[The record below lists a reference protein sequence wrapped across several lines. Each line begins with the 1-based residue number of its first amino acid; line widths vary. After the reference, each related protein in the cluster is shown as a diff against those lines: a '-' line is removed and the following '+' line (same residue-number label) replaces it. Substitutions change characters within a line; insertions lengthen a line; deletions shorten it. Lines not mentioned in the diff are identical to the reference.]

1 MCLYGEIIPELWR
14 GIIDRTGPQ
23 TMPYLTFTM
32 IDIADL
38 ALDGE
43 SCAKD
48 WVSVDCGTLMHS
60 RCGELY

>member
-1 MCLYGEIIPELWR
+1 
-14 GIIDRTGPQ
+14 
-23 TMPYLTFTM
+23 M
-32 IDIADL
+32 ISSADL

-60 RCGELY
+60 RCGELYERYGKKKSEPKLSDIPSYVPAI